1 MPELPEV
8 QTTVIGLQIVV
19 NKSILKIRINTSKL
33 RYLVPNEIRKIV
45 NKKLKIIKIYRIA
58 KFIII
63 NLSSNISLI
72 FHLGMSG
79 RIKLVKKK
87 SYNIAKHDHILLYIS
102 NKNFIIFNDP
112 IKFGFIDYANT
123 PDILKKKYCRC
134 YFDFSMEVLYQL

>member
-79 RIKLVKKK
+79 TLH
-87 SYNIAKHDHILLYIS
+87 YLE
-102 NKNFIIFNDP
+102 KNFLYFLQL
-112 IKFGFIDYANT
+112 
-123 PDILKKKYCRC
+123 ILPYP
-134 YFDFSMEVLYQL
+134 FSP